1 MVDDDIR
8 NVFALTSLLER
19 CEVEVISTQ
28 SGQEGVD
35 ILEATPDIDIV
46 LMDIMMPIMDGY
58 ETMRA
63 IRS

>member
-1 MVDDDIR
+1 MR
-8 NVFALTSLLER
+8 RRRSY
-19 CEVEVISTQ
+19 STQ

-58 ETMRA
+58 ATMRA
-63 IRS
+63 MRKLTPTAMTCRSSR